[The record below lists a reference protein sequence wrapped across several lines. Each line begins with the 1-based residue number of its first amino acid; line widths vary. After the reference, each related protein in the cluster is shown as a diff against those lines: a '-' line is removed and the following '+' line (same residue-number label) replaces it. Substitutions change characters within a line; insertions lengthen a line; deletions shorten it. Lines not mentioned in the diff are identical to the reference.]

1 MKHHV
6 WMLLACLAPLLLIF
20 ALPALGVRSNGLF
33 TLLVLA
39 CFVMHLF
46 MLRGHIRGRGKGGN
60 EDEPH

>member
-46 MLRGHIRGRGKGGN
+46 MLRGHFRSRGKGGRD
-60 EDEPH
+60 DEPH